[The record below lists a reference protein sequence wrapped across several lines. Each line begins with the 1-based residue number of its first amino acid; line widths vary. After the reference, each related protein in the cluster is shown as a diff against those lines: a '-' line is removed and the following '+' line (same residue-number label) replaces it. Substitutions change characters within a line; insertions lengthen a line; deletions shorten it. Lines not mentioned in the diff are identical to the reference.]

1 LKGLDGMTSSDDIL
15 NKLRRMDD
23 DTLRMAIGAIA
34 DAVGANEKQR
44 ARVLGNVNSIK
55 RKLDNANQRDIDKAV
70 ERLGSEKADDIK
82 RILGL

>member
-1 LKGLDGMTSSDDIL
+1 MKGLDGMTSSDDIL

>member
-1 LKGLDGMTSSDDIL
+1 MTSSDDIL

-44 ARVLGNVNSIK
+44 ARALGNVNSIK

-70 ERLGSEKADDIK
+70 ERLGSEKAEDIK

>member
-1 LKGLDGMTSSDDIL
+1 
-15 NKLRRMDD
+15 MDD